1 VRQTANFHTNDR
13 KCFAVFELFVDLN
26 SIEMS
31 KQLNILILTILLVF
45 SSAESYAQ
53 EEDLNDIFE
62 IGTVQS
68 LIIQQ
73 EEKIIQELL
82 LPGVDPNE
90 PTNIK
95 SASKSIL
102 SLLIGIAIDEGYIE
116 SVDQPIAPYFEDY
129 FEANPDS
136 AKESITIRNLLTMR
150 SGLETTSFRNYGRWV
165 LSSDWIE
172 FTLDQPMIEEPGTE
186 MIYSTGTSHLL
197 SVILTRAT
205 GISTRQFANR
215 YLIGPMDMK
224 IGGWD
229 RDPQGYYM
237 GGNNMAVSP
246 RDLIKIGSLMMNVG
260 QYQGK
265 QIVSREWVMD
275 SIQIYTR
282 SNYNPYNYGYMWWR
296 RPVGNYQ
303 LFFAWG
309 NGGQYI
315 LILPELDAVVSIT
328 SDLGRSNGSRR
339 YQDRIFRY
347 IEYTLIPY
355 LEESAL
361 HLAK

>member
-1 VRQTANFHTNDR
+1 MRQTTNFHTNDR
-13 KCFAVFELFVDLN
+13 SSFAVFELFADPN
-26 SIEMS
+26 TIDMS
-31 KQLNILILTILLVF
+31 EQLNILIITILLVF

-53 EEDLNDIFE
+53 EEDLRDIFE

-73 EEKIIQELL
+73 EGEMIEEIL
-82 LPGVDPNE
+82 LPGVDTDE

-116 SVDQPIAPYFEDY
+116 SVDQPIAPYFQDY

-165 LSSDWIE
+165 MSSDWIE
-172 FTLDQPMIEEPGTE
+172 FTLDQPMVEEPGTE

-205 GISTRQFANR
+205 GMTTRQFANR
-215 YLIGPMDMK
+215 YLFGPMDME

-229 RDPQGYYM
+229 RDPRGYYM

-246 RDLIKIGSLMMNVG
+246 HDLVKIGTLMMNVG
-260 QYQGK
+260 EYEGE
-265 QIVSREWVMD
+265 QIVSREWIMD

-296 RPVGNYQ
+296 RPVGSYQ

-328 SDLGRSNGSRR
+328 SDLGRSSGSRR

-347 IEYTLIPY
+347 ITDTLIPY
-355 LEESAL
+355 LEVSAP